1 MTSTADAS
9 ATFLTQESFDR
20 LKAERDHL
28 VGAGRTELLRHF
40 AHRSAEDALEV
51 YGVRAPDG
59 VAGEIDIIE
68 ADTDAD
74 GYTDIAVA
82 DTDGDG
88 TFDTAVDDEGN
99 VEVGDFGSIDGGDA
113 V

>member
-1 MTSTADAS
+1 MRENGLRGDVVSTSS
-9 ATFLTQESFDR
+9 
-20 LKAERDHL
+20 K
-28 VGAGRTELLRHF
+28 RT
-40 AHRSAEDALEV
+40 
-51 YGVRAPDG
+51 P
-59 VAGEIDIIE
+59 
-68 ADTDAD
+68 TPTPN

-88 TFDTAVDDEGN
+88 TFDDEGN

>member
-1 MTSTADAS
+1 M
-9 ATFLTQESFDR
+9 
-20 LKAERDHL
+20 
-28 VGAGRTELLRHF
+28 
-40 AHRSAEDALEV
+40 
-51 YGVRAPDG
+51 
-59 VAGEIDIIE
+59 
-68 ADTDAD
+68 
-74 GYTDIAVA
+74 A